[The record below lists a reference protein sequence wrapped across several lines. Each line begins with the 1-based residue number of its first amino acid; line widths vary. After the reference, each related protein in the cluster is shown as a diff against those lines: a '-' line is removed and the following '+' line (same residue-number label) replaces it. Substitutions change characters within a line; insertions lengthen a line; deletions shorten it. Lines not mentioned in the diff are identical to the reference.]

1 VWIELYRLIVEE
13 LGSDQSVIYLVQVVV
28 RSVMRVPLSLILF
41 AASLTAHAAS
51 PIDCAKASSPT
62 ERTICHTPTLL
73 QADARM
79 TAYYEIAI
87 GLVGMGVRGDLGDSQ
102 QAFPAIRD
110 KCGTDKACIF
120 AAYKK
125 QTAPLEAVIA
135 NVEKQGPF

>member
-1 VWIELYRLIVEE
+1 
-13 LGSDQSVIYLVQVVV
+13 
-28 RSVMRVPLSLILF
+28 MRVPLSLMVV

-51 PIDCAKASSPT
+51 PIDCAKANSPT

-102 QAFPAIRD
+102 QAFPAVRD
-110 KCGTDKACIF
+110 KCGMDKACIL

>member
-1 VWIELYRLIVEE
+1 
-13 LGSDQSVIYLVQVVV
+13 
-28 RSVMRVPLSLILF
+28 MRVHLSLALF

-51 PIDCAKASSPT
+51 PVDCAKATNPT
-62 ERTICHTPTLL
+62 ERTICHTPSLL

-87 GLVGMGVRGDLGDSQ
+87 QFVGMGVRGDLGDSQ
-102 QAFPAIRD
+102 QAFPAERD
-110 KCGTDKACIF
+110 RCGTDKACIL

-135 NVEKQGPF
+135 NVKTHGPF